1 MSDDTA
7 ITIAKD
13 ENYVPTG
20 LPGGFFIY
28 RAEGNEEILFADEN
42 VIALF
47 GCKTIEEFRDYT
59 NNSFKGMVHPEDYDK
74 IQNEIQSQTMTVEKR
89 HDYVRYR
96 IISKTGEMR
105 YIEDFGHLLHGEH
118 GQSFFYVFIVDIDKN
133 EYLNRSRNSYAETQ
147 IFSMNQ
153 NNDRLTGLYNMAS
166 FYQKVQELIGDPDKR
181 SQAKFTFVHL
191 DIANFKIFNERYGFQ
206 RGDDLLCR
214 VAYTIRKIFGDNSII
229 ARFSNDHFVICTV
242 AGNVPDLVTEAHNA
256 ILQII
261 EGTRVEIRA
270 GIYEL
275 EDSCT
280 EVGLA
285 CDHARLACNTVKHRY
300 DIIYSIYDVTLY
312 ERLRKQQYVV
322 DYVDDAVEK
331 EYIKVYY
338 QPVIRVA
345 TGEICGYEALA
356 RWIDPKFGFLSPAD
370 FIETLEKFHLIHK
383 IDSFIVK
390 KVCEDYSNMRDRGEP
405 LVPISINLSRLDFE
419 LCNIV
424 EVVEN
429 YRRLYN
435 VPREMLDIEIT
446 ESALNSK
453 SDHLKNECKKFRS
466 SGYQIWID
474 DFGSGYSS
482 LNTLMEYDFDV
493 LKLDME
499 FLRTYDKN
507 PRTGNLLNYIVYAA
521 VEMGVKPL
529 TEGVETE
536 EHYEFLKEIGC
547 ERAQGYYFGKPMP
560 LEETRKFTR
569 DKGLKWETVTDR

>member
-1 MSDDTA
+1 MSDENRREIGA
-7 ITIAKD
+7 D
-13 ENYVPTG
+13 ENYIPTG

-28 RAEGNEEILFADEN
+28 NAGDTDEILFAEEN
-42 VIALF
+42 VIKLF
-47 GCKTIEEFRDYT
+47 GCDTMAEFREYT
-59 NNSFKGMVHPEDYDK
+59 GNSFKGMVYPEDYDK
-74 IQNEIQSQTMTVEKR
+74 IQNEIQAQTMTVEKR

-96 IISKTGEMR
+96 ILSKTGELR

-118 GQSFFYVFIVDIDKN
+118 GTSYFYVFIVDIDKN

-153 NNDRLTGLYNMAS
+153 NTDRLTGLYNMAS
-166 FYQKVQELIGDPDKR
+166 FYQKVQELISDREKR
-181 SQAKFTFVHL
+181 SQGKFTFVHF
-191 DIANFKIFNERYGFQ
+191 DIANFKIFNDRYGFQ

-214 VAYTIRKIFGDNSII
+214 VAVTLRKIFGDTSII
-229 ARFSNDHFVICTV
+229 ARFSNDHFVICT
-242 AGNVPDLVTEAHNA
+242 AASNVTDLVSEAHNTT
-256 ILQII
+256 LSII
-261 EGTRVEIRA
+261 EGTRVEMRA

-275 EDSCT
+275 EDTCT

-300 DIIYSIYDVTLY
+300 DIIYSIYDVKLY
-312 ERLRKQQYVV
+312 EKLRKQQYVV
-322 DYVDDAVEK
+322 DYVDDAIEK
-331 EYIKVYY
+331 EYIQVYY

-390 KVCEDYSNMRDRGEP
+390 KVCEDYCRLRDMGEP
-405 LVPISINLSRLDFE
+405 LVPVSINLSRLDFE

-424 EVVEN
+424 DVVEN
-429 YRRLYN
+429 YRRLYG
-435 VPREMLDIEIT
+435 VPRNMLDIEIT
-446 ESALNSK
+446 ESALNSR
-453 SDHLKNECKKFRS
+453 SDHLKNECKRFRS

-529 TEGVETE
+529 TEGVETR

-547 ERAQGYYFGKPMP
+547 DRAQGYFFGKPMTMA
-560 LEETRKFTR
+560 ETRQFTR
-569 DKGLKWETVTDR
+569 DKGLKWETVVDR